1 MSSIIHSQAADIPA
15 NMTTTGFDV
24 PKFRIVD
31 NLGVVRGV
39 VVRSRSVFGTVGA
52 ALQTMLGGNIS
63 LFTELAERTRK
74 QAFDTMLVQA
84 HRAGA
89 DAVIGIRYDA
99 NELMKGVTE
108 VLCYGTAVRSSRWKT
123 EKHRHAMS
131 PLYEVADSECPAG
144 QSYEATLHPGHQ

>member
-1 MSSIIHSQAADIPA
+1 MSSIIHSQTADIPA
-15 NMTTTGFDV
+15 NMTTTAFDV
-24 PKFRIVD
+24 PGFRIVD

-108 VLCYGTAVRSSRWKT
+108 VLCYGTAVRV
-123 EKHRHAMS
+123 E
-131 PLYEVADSECPAG
+131 PLER
-144 QSYEATLHPGHQ
+144 